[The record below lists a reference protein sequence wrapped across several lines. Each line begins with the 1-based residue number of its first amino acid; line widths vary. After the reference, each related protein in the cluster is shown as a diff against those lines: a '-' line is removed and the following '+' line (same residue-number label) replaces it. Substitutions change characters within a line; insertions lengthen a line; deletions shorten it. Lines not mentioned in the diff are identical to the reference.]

1 MVLREQTRVIALSIA
16 LGLALALGAARLLS
30 SVVFGIGW
38 ADPVTLI
45 VVVGGL
51 GGVAL
56 VSSYLPA
63 ARATAVS
70 PAVALREE

>member
-1 MVLREQTRVIALSIA
+1 
-16 LGLALALGAARLLS
+16 LS

-45 VVVGGL
+45 VVVAGL
-51 GGVAL
+51 SGVAL
-56 VSSYLPA
+56 LSSYFPA

>member
-16 LGLALALGAARLLS
+16 LGLALALGVARLLS
-30 SVVFGIGW
+30 SVVFGIAGPIRH
-38 ADPVTLI
+38 AHCRC
-45 VVVGGL
+45 GGL

-63 ARATAVS
+63 ARATRVS